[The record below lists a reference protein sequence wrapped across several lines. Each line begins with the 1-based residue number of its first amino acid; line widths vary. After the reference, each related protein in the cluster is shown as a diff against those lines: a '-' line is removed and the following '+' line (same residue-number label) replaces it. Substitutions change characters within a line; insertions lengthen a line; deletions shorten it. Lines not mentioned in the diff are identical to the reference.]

1 MYETVKA
8 CIRYKSEMSD
18 FFDSNIG
25 VKQGDPSSTLLF
37 LLFINDILSN
47 INTDIDG
54 LFTLNEMKFFLLL
67 FADDA
72 ILFAQKPEALQS
84 MLNDLSTYCNTWK
97 LRVNTNKTK

>member
-1 MYETVKA
+1 
-8 CIRYKSEMSD
+8 MSD

-25 VKQGDPSSTLLF
+25 VKQGDTSSTLLF

-54 LFTLNEMKFFLLL
+54 LFTLNEVKLFLLV

-72 ILFAQKPEALQS
+72 ILFAQKPDALQC
-84 MLNDLSTYCNTWK
+84 MLNDLST
-97 LRVNTNKTK
+97 